1 MKKQTAMFLKILFA
15 LVVVICI
22 VMISLV
28 FKRRSI
34 INEQVKKNEVL
45 LEQLKEVKNK
55 NLQLETDVQKAKAK
69 KALKNTQEKT
79 LICQNKA
86 RKYTRLLMR
95 KKGD

>member
-1 MKKQTAMFLKILFA
+1 MKILFA

-55 NLQLETDVQKAKAK
+55 NLQLETDVQKAKSKESVEKYAREDLNMSK
-69 KALKNTQEKT
+69 QGEKIYKT
-79 LICQNKA
+79 LDE
-86 RKYTRLLMR
+86 
-95 KKGD
+95 KKRWLKWIIH